1 MGVGCVFLIN
11 KSVYHEVQVQREDRY
26 AEKIHFYSSNG
37 FNKTQGIFYIS
48 DSLAGDVTRSE
59 ARFTELYNQ
68 LGKLSVVIQ

>member
-11 KSVYHEVQVQREDRY
+11 KSVYHEVQVQVRTDMPKKY
-26 AEKIHFYSSNG
+26 IFYSSNG

>member
-1 MGVGCVFLIN
+1 ML
-11 KSVYHEVQVQREDRY
+11 K
-26 AEKIHFYSSNG
+26 KIHFYSSNG
-37 FNKTQGIFYIS
+37 FNKTQGVFYIS